1 MEEARLI
8 YCGIA
13 SGMHLHDKQAVCIDI
28 GGGSTEVIV
37 GTQYQHLYLNSLKLG
52 AIRLSTRFLAEQ
64 QGPVP
69 SRLYEQVRQYVR
81 HRAARTLQELRAYRI
96 DMAIGSSGTIENL
109 ADIAAR
115 MFFKRPW
122 QRDDALS
129 YAHLK
134 QVIAFLS
141 SLSLEARRKVPGINP
156 ARADII
162 IAGAAILDTLLQELG
177 LAEMRV
183 TDRGLR
189 DGLLVDYLLKNGHA
203 PLVEGMSVRA
213 RNVLHLGR
221 TCRFNEAHAR
231 TTARHALTLFDSARE
246 AKLHRL
252 GLWERELLEHAALL
266 HHIGAFLTYSNYQ
279 MHTYYLIRNADLLGF
294 DQTEIAI
301 IAATALY
308 HRKMLPRKKHPEFSV
323 LTKEA
328 QHVVRILCVLLRLAE
343 NLDRSQAG
351 SVQDARLCA
360 VDGTHAVLYVSAAQ
374 DCQVELWGVEEQ
386 VAAFAKVFGRRLEVK
401 TLWLNMDARE
411 LRS

>member
-1 MEEARLI
+1 
-8 YCGIA
+8 
-13 SGMHLHDKQAVCIDI
+13 
-28 GGGSTEVIV
+28 
-37 GTQYQHLYLNSLKLG
+37 
-52 AIRLSTRFLAEQ
+52 
-64 QGPVP
+64 
-69 SRLYEQVRQYVR
+69 
-81 HRAARTLQELRAYRI
+81 
-96 DMAIGSSGTIENL
+96 
-109 ADIAAR
+109 
-115 MFFKRPW
+115 
-122 QRDDALS
+122 
-129 YAHLK
+129 
-134 QVIAFLS
+134 
-141 SLSLEARRKVPGINP
+141 
-156 ARADII
+156 
-162 IAGAAILDTLLQELG
+162 
-177 LAEMRV
+177 
-183 TDRGLR
+183 
-189 DGLLVDYLLKNGHA
+189 
-203 PLVEGMSVRA
+203 
-213 RNVLHLGR
+213 
-221 TCRFNEAHAR
+221 
-231 TTARHALTLFDSARE
+231 
-246 AKLHRL
+246 
-252 GLWERELLEHAALL
+252 
-266 HHIGAFLTYSNYQ
+266 